1 MVIKKRKSD
10 NKWLVNV
17 QPGGRTG
24 KQIKRVFSTQSEAK
38 QFVNWAQAQYAVDPE
53 WKPASKDSR
62 RLSELIKLWHSH
74 HGAALSA
81 GKDTHSRL
89 KAMCIALGDPVAST
103 FTAEEFAD
111 YRKSRLEQGISPSTL
126 NREHAYLRSVFNELI
141 RLGLWSRDNPLKNMR
156 QFKIQ
161 ERELSYLTLDEI
173 DSLLTSLQEATNPH
187 VLLITKICLATGARW
202 GEAEGLGI
210 TQVRDGVIQYANE
223 TKSKKARALPIS
235 EALVAEIHDHHK
247 KYGDGHRIFG
257 SAHSAF
263 RSGLQRASITLPKGQ
278 LAHVLRHTF
287 ASHYMI
293 GGGNILAL
301 QRALGHANL
310 TMTMR
315 YAHLA
320 PDHLQDVRTL
330 NPLMALTQR
339 GQK

>member
-1 MVIKKRKSD
+1 MLKKRND
-10 NKWLVNV
+10 GKWLVNV

-24 KQIKRVFSTQSEAK
+24 KQIKRVFSTQAEAK
-38 QFVNWAQAQYAVDPE
+38 QFIHWAQSQYATDPE
-53 WKPASKDSR
+53 WKPVSKDSR
-62 RLSELIKLWHSH
+62 RLSDLVKLWHSH

-81 GKDTHSRL
+81 GKDTHARL
-89 KAMCIALGDPVAST
+89 KAMCVALDDPVASN
-103 FTAEEFAD
+103 FTAEDFAE
-111 YRKSRLEQGISPSTL
+111 YRKNRLEQGISASTL

-141 RLGLWSRDNPLKNMR
+141 RLGQWSRDNPLKNVR

-161 ERELSYLTLDEI
+161 ERELAYLTLDEI
-173 DSLLTSLQEATNPH
+173 ERLFVSLEGATNPH
-187 VLLITKICLATGARW
+187 VLLVTKVCLATGARW

-210 TQVRDGVIQYANE
+210 TQVRDGVIQFANE

-235 EALVAEIHDHHK
+235 EELECALHTHHK
-247 KYGDGHRIFG
+247 KYGEGHRIFA

-263 RSGLQRASITLPKGQ
+263 RSGLQRASISLPKGQ

-287 ASHYMI
+287 ASHYMM

-320 PDHLQDVRTL
+320 PDHLQEVRIL
-330 NPLMALTQR
+330 NPLMALNR
-339 GQK
+339 RSQK